1 VSKGAGSRFYFGY
14 PLAGTPL
21 PISARSARPTPKRHP
36 QPLHLIAHSAHS
48 AGKQD
53 QANPRHRAAMAGS
66 QEATV
71 LPTGAD
77 KTLVSTHRDEPQGE
91 PKSLIEGLVASRH
104 SDQTTQTTGSVDT
117 PNHPGNQR
125 QPYSDLLPCKMFCL
139 ADRNGPAAK
148 KKNFAPPPNDFA
160 EIWQKSRRDFVQKRS
175 DPKTEKLST
184 ALWITLSTPCG

>member
-1 VSKGAGSRFYFGY
+1 MARPQGHNIETVGHLKTSGVSKGAGSRFYFGY

-21 PISARSARPTPKRHP
+21 PISARSARSTPKRHP

-104 SDQTTQTTGSVDT
+104 GDQTTQTTGSVDT

-125 QPYSDLLPCKMFCL
+125 PPYSDLLPCKMFCL

-148 KKNFAPPPNDFA
+148 KKKFRAAA
-160 EIWQKSRRDFVQKRS
+160 ERFRGNLAKISQRFR
-175 DPKTEKLST
+175 PKTV
-184 ALWITLSTPCG
+184 